1 MDQWANRAHTGARAT
16 AARYS
21 CPPQKNNCVPL
32 LLIHSLLSRTSI
44 YLSLTLFLSLTRL
57 YCPLLLVL
65 LLLLLLLLWLSV
77 VGPAR
82 VSTLFINCF
91 APNLYYFDRLRFGLK
106 LKSNSR
112 TVCMVLL
119 VSWQWQFV
127 VYMPKKKHCIRK
139 LTFGW
144 PREIMDMDCWCLEM
158 AHIVTDGYMY
168 LSIATAGI
176 SWILPN
182 SYD

>member
-65 LLLLLLLLWLSV
+65 LLMLLLLLWLSV

-106 LKSNSR
+106 LKSNAR

-119 VSWQWQFV
+119 VSWQWVFV
-127 VYMPKKKHCIRK
+127 VCMPKKNIA
-139 LTFGW
+139 FANW
-144 PREIMDMDCWCLEM
+144 
-158 AHIVTDGYMY
+158 
-168 LSIATAGI
+168 LSVGHERSWTWTAGAWKWRTSSLTVI
-176 SWILPN
+176 CIFR
-182 SYD
+182 